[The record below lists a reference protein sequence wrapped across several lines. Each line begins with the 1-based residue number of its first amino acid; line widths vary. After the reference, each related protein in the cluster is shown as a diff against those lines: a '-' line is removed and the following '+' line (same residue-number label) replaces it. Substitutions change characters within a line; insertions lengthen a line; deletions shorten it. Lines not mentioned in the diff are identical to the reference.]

1 MFFHS
6 AISTNITWPNEHLSN
21 VNTITFIQEKLS
33 SILWLKESAFKTI
46 MIFNYSIF
54 VNLCHLWVTL
64 L

>member
-33 SILWLKESAFKTI
+33 SIMAYRICLQDDYDF
-46 MIFNYSIF
+46 
-54 VNLCHLWVTL
+54 
-64 L
+64 